1 MLSTSADYKSAIVA
15 PTREIRGYVQFNG
28 TTTMRGCDG
37 LISLIHHAELVEE
50 DRPMFGCVVNSYC
63 EMEFFNSGAAGV
75 SLANSYFDAYI
86 GVVLEDTGTAP
97 VGSIEP
103 DTATVEYV
111 YLGRFII
118 SDIQRGKVK
127 TKVTAYDWFSRLSK
141 EYEPTVV
148 DSGSGYDIAE
158 ILNDISTQCNLGMG
172 ALLPG
177 SMGYVPELYEGT
189 CRQTVGWIY
198 NMVSGREGCNVTY
211 YRSPLLGTW
220 TVTRLADKW
229 ANRASYTIDDNV
241 IFMDGL
247 EINDD
252 FTITSVSS
260 GTEENPIVQ
269 GSGTGVVGANPY
281 ITSAEVATIYSDL
294 NGKTFTPMTVN
305 FRGDPSIEVGDV
317 VTVSSNGTS
326 YICYVQRMVTS
337 FGGGMSAVIDC
348 FGDSEYYYSLSTS
361 PTETRINNVSNLVQE
376 IQQAIET
383 ADGGVITKILDTDGT
398 WKELVIA
405 NSADLS
411 TATSVWRFNINGL
424 AHSTSYSGGTYT
436 TALDTNG
443 RIVASLIQTGILQ
456 DAAGKNSWNLDT
468 GALTITD
475 GSLNITTTSETQD
488 QITLNYGSYTLSL
501 SPRAV
506 TVKRTASAPPGG
518 YYFATIDAI
527 MGVVACGN
535 GNETVAEMRAA
546 TRSILIRDSNGNIA
560 NEMLAEGDSVIEKGT
575 SGSWTYRKWYSGK
588 QEVWHRGTF
597 TRTTS
602 QWSAWGGLY
611 VSTATAAQSFPTGVT
626 WTSAPW
632 EYATLHGD
640 NSGWLTN
647 QGTDTTT
654 TASQRYEITRPTIP
668 SASITFY
675 IDYYFVGT
683 WQ

>member
-1 MLSTSADYKSAIVA
+1 M
-15 PTREIRGYVQFNG
+15 
-28 TTTMRGCDG
+28 
-37 LISLIHHAELVEE
+37 
-50 DRPMFGCVVNSYC
+50 
-63 EMEFFNSGAAGV
+63 
-75 SLANSYFDAYI
+75 
-86 GVVLEDTGTAP
+86 
-97 VGSIEP
+97 
-103 DTATVEYV
+103 
-111 YLGRFII
+111 
-118 SDIQRGKVK
+118 
-127 TKVTAYDWFSRLSK
+127 
-141 EYEPTVV
+141 
-148 DSGSGYDIAE
+148 
-158 ILNDISTQCNLGMG
+158 
-172 ALLPG
+172 
-177 SMGYVPELYEGT
+177 
-189 CRQTVGWIY
+189 
-198 NMVSGREGCNVTY
+198 
-211 YRSPLLGTW
+211 
-220 TVTRLADKW
+220 DKW

-269 GSGTGVVGANPY
+269 GSGTGVVGENPY

-376 IQQAIET
+376 IQRAIET

-424 AHSTSYSGGTYT
+424 AHSTSYSDGTYT

-475 GSLNITTTSETQD
+475 GLITV
-488 QITLNYGSYTLSL
+488 SYEG
-501 SPRAV
+501 AV
-506 TVKRTASAPPGG
+506 TASLADYDNTYDPSLPNGG
-518 YYFATIDAI
+518 NTDIATL
-527 MGVVACGN
+527 
-535 GNETVAEMRAA
+535 
-546 TRSILIRDSNGNIA
+546 RSLIIA
-560 NEMLAEGDSVIEKGT
+560 
-575 SGSWTYRKWYSGK
+575 GSWTDEQLALYDLNGDGYLHMSDVVKLRNMLLAQADQQDWRQAVIDPSIKNVIDLQGGGHTGTVENHTVVNLEGLFCTNVEYSDTASENYTTTVTGDGVRGQIYPTTSSGSTAYPVEDYVIEEGTTGAWKYRKWNSGK
-588 QEVWHRGTF
+588 QEVWHKGTF

-626 WTSAPW
+626 WTSAPL

-640 NSGWLTN
+640 SSGWLTN

-654 TASQRYEITRPTIP
+654 TASQRYEITRPNIP